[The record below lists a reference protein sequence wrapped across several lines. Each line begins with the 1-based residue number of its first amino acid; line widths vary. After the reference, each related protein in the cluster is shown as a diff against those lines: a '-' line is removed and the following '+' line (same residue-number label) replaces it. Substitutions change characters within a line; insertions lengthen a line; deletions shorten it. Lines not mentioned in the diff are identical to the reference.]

1 MAYNT
6 KKGKQQSGDVQFE
19 GDPTDTQI
27 DFEND
32 FVAIKTNAQQ
42 RFIVSGSFITSSV
55 PLSCSVG
62 ISAGSFDGDSLTVGG
77 STIVTVAKQLQ
88 NIASLDATTEATI
101 EGAIDTLANLGSMGA
116 VGAELEALG
125 SLDVASGLKINNVNF
140 VDASRNIT
148 GSGLLTNLAGVTL
161 DAGARIGVAGDTD
174 LMTLTANTVDISGR
188 VNFDTMLSGAWA
200 STISAAQITASLGI
214 TGSALYT
221 DSTTIDT
228 THLSSSLNIS
238 GSRFYGDGSRL
249 SGIASGIGFNG
260 STANGL
266 LTYGNSTTADVESA
280 LTFVAGAGNAI
291 LRINGSVSSS
301 NKLEAVGNTVLGGT
315 MAVSGNVNIGGP
327 NLANSPLYVKA
338 ASDNSVVSI
347 FKSPSDDCI
356 LAVTGSGQVVV
367 GGVYIGAKLN
377 VTGAISDM
385 LFQAKSGGGHQGTTF
400 YVSGSGELWNS
411 GSVTLKTVNPAIH
424 LSSSLNSAV
433 KAQIGLNSSDNIL
446 IQNGTVNK
454 HIVFKANDNGTLREG
469 FRLDGAVPEVVVN
482 QTSDSLVDFRVESDN
497 QTHMLYVEGAAD
509 KVGINT
515 NEPTHTFSVNGATSI
530 SGSTVPTVLEVTGA
544 SNSKLILARSD
555 MTDPA
560 FYVSGSG
567 DVFIS
572 GSLRTKQFSTTIHNF
587 NNGGTA
593 GIFIPFLST
602 VEATGPTYLQ
612 QYVAP
617 AAGRLVKALVRTK
630 TDQSNNFVTLDLYVG
645 TNGTED
651 FSAGGTLIETSRQRM
666 NGANTTHVFAFS
678 GSAPFIEGNI
688 VGVEMYPGVGPSDV
702 NITCVWEYDY
712 RFM

>member
-42 RFIVSGSFITSSV
+42 RFIVSGSFITSTV

-101 EGAIDTLANLGSMGA
+101 ESAIDTLANLGSMG
-116 VGAELEALG
+116 GAGTELEALG
-125 SLDVASGLKINNVNF
+125 SLDVAQGLKINNVNF

-249 SGIASGIGFNG
+249 SGIATGIGFNG

-280 LTFVAGAGNAI
+280 LTFVPGAVNL
-291 LRINGSVSSS
+291 LRINGRVSSS

-327 NLANSPLYVKA
+327 NLANSSLYVKA

-356 LAVTGSGQVVV
+356 LAITGSGQVVV
-367 GGVYIGAKLN
+367 GGVYTGAKLN
-377 VTGAISDM
+377 VTGTESDM
-385 LFQAKSGGGHQGTTF
+385 LIQAKSYGANPIF

-411 GSVTLKTVNPAIH
+411 GSVTLKTVNPTIH

-433 KAQIGLNSSDNIL
+433 KAQIGLNSADNIL

-530 SGSTVPTVLEVTGA
+530 SGSTAPTVLEVTGA

-587 NNGGTA
+587 NNSGLA
-593 GIFIPFLST
+593 AYYIPFMST
-602 VEATGPTYLQ
+602 VEAVSPTYLDHMI
-612 QYVAP
+612 AP
-617 AAGRLVKALVRTK
+617 ADGRLVKAFLRIDGT
-630 TDQSNNFVTLDLYVG
+630 QSGSVTLDVHATDLWQ
-645 TNGTED
+645 E
-651 FSAGGTLIETSRQRM
+651 SIAGSPSKERVTRTITHR
-666 NGANTTHVFAFS
+666 NNTYMFPTS
-678 GSAPFIEGNI
+678 GSVHFSEGDI
-688 VGVEMYPGVGPSDV
+688 VGVRIDPYASSSNV
-702 NITCVWEYDY
+702 NVTCVWEYDY
-712 RFM
+712 RFA

>member
-42 RFIVSGSFITSSV
+42 RFIVSGSFITSLV

-101 EGAIDTLANLGSMGA
+101 ESAIDTMANLGSMG
-116 VGAELEALG
+116 GAGTELEALG
-125 SLDVASGLKINNVNF
+125 SLDVAQGLKINNVNF

-249 SGIASGIGFNG
+249 SGIATGIGFNG

-280 LTFVAGAGNAI
+280 LTFVPGAVNL
-291 LRINGSVSSS
+291 LRINGRVSSS

-327 NLANSPLYVKA
+327 NLANSSLYVKA

-356 LAVTGSGQVVV
+356 LAITGSGQVVV
-367 GGVYIGAKLN
+367 GGVYTGAKLN
-377 VTGAISDM
+377 VTGTESDM
-385 LFQAKSGGGHQGTTF
+385 LIQAKSYGANPIF

-411 GSVTLKTVNPAIH
+411 GSVTLKTVNPTIH

-433 KAQIGLNSSDNIL
+433 KAQIGLNSADNIL

-530 SGSTVPTVLEVTGA
+530 SGSTAPTVLEVTGA

-587 NNGGTA
+587 NNSGLA
-593 GIFIPFLST
+593 AYYIPFMST
-602 VEATGPTYLQ
+602 VEAVSPTYLDHMI
-612 QYVAP
+612 AP
-617 AAGRLVKALVRTK
+617 ADGRLVKAFLRIDGT
-630 TDQSNNFVTLDLYVG
+630 QSGSVTLDVHATDLWQ
-645 TNGTED
+645 E
-651 FSAGGTLIETSRQRM
+651 SIAGSPSKERVTRTITHR
-666 NGANTTHVFAFS
+666 NNTYMFPTS
-678 GSAPFIEGNI
+678 GSVHFSEGDI
-688 VGVEMYPGVGPSDV
+688 VGVRIDPHASSSNV
-702 NITCVWEYDY
+702 NVTCVWEYDY
-712 RFM
+712 RFA

>member
-42 RFIVSGSFITSSV
+42 RFIVSGSFIKARA

-62 ISAGSFDGDSLTVGG
+62 ISAGSFDGDSLTIGG

-101 EGAIDTLANLGSMGA
+101 EGAIDTLANLGSMGGS
-116 VGAELEALG
+116 GAELEALG
-125 SLDVASGLKINNVNF
+125 SLDIAQGLKINNVNF

-148 GSGLLTNLAGVTL
+148 GSGLLTTLAGVTL

-280 LTFVAGAGNAI
+280 LTFVPGLGENSL
-291 LRINGSVSSS
+291 LRINGRVSAS
-301 NKLEAVGNTVLGGT
+301 NTLEAAGNTVLGGT

-327 NLANSPLYVKA
+327 NQANSPLYVKA

-367 GGVYIGAKLN
+367 GGVYTGAKLN
-377 VTGAISDM
+377 VTGTESDM
-385 LFQAKSGGGHQGTTF
+385 LIQAKSYGANPIF

-411 GSVTLKTVNPAIH
+411 GSVTLKTRNPTIH
-424 LSSSLNSAV
+424 FSSSLDAAV
-433 KAQIGLNSSDNIL
+433 KAQIGLNSADNIL
-446 IQNGTVNK
+446 IQNNTVNK
-454 HIVFKANDNGTLREG
+454 HIVFKTSDAGTLREG

-497 QTHMLYVEGAAD
+497 QTHMLYVEGTAD

-530 SGSTVPTVLEVTGA
+530 SGSTAPTALEVTGA

-572 GSLRTKQFSTTIHNF
+572 GSLRTKQFNSTIHNF
-587 NNGGTA
+587 NNTGLA
-593 GIFIPFLST
+593 AYYIPFMST
-602 VEATGPTYLQ
+602 VEAVSPTYLDHMI
-612 QYVAP
+612 AP
-617 AAGRLVKALVRTK
+617 ADGRLVKALIRI
-630 TDQSNNFVTLDLYVG
+630 DG
-645 TNGTED
+645 T
-651 FSAGGTLIETSRQRM
+651 Q
-666 NGANTTHVFAFS
+666 S
-678 GSAPFIEGNI
+678 GSVVLDVHATNAWQETIQGSPNVERVTRTVTHRNNTYVFPTSGSLHFSEGDI
-688 VGVEMYPGVGPSDV
+688 VGVRIDPHASSSNV
-702 NITCVWEYDY
+702 NVTCVWEYDY
-712 RFM
+712 RFA

>member
-1 MAYNT
+1 M
-6 KKGKQQSGDVQFE
+6 
-19 GDPTDTQI
+19 
-27 DFEND
+27 
-32 FVAIKTNAQQ
+32 
-42 RFIVSGSFITSSV
+42 
-55 PLSCSVG
+55 G
-62 ISAGSFDGDSLTVGG
+62 ISAGSFNSDSLTVGG

-101 EGAIDTLANLGSMGA
+101 ESAIDTLANLGSMGA

-125 SLDVASGLKINNVNF
+125 SVDIAQGLKINNVNF

-148 GSGLLTNLAGVTL
+148 GSGLLTTLAGVTL

-188 VNFDTMLSGAWA
+188 VNFNTMLSGAHA

-280 LTFVAGAGNAI
+280 LTFIPGLGENSL
-291 LRINGSVSSS
+291 LRINGRVSAS
-301 NKLEAVGNTVLGGT
+301 NTLEAAGNTVLGGT

-327 NLANSPLYVKA
+327 NLANSPLHVKA

-356 LAVTGSGQVVV
+356 LAITGSGQVVV

-385 LFQAKSGGGHQGTTF
+385 LFQAKSGGDIQGTTF

-411 GSVTLKTVNPAIH
+411 GSATLKTVNPTIH
-424 LSSSLNSAV
+424 LSSSINSAV

-454 HIVFKANDNGTLREG
+454 HIVFKANDNGTMREG
-469 FRLDGAVPEVVVN
+469 FRLDGAVPEVVIN

-497 QTHMLYVEGAAD
+497 QTHMLYVEGTAD

-530 SGSTVPTVLEVTGA
+530 SGSTAPTALEVTGT

-572 GSLRTKQFSTTIHNF
+572 GSLRTKQFNSTIHNF
-587 NNGGTA
+587 NNVGLA
-593 GIFIPFLST
+593 AYYIPFMST
-602 VEATGPTYLQ
+602 VENVTPTYLDHMI
-612 QYVAP
+612 AP
-617 AAGRLVKALVRTK
+617 ADGRLVKALIRI
-630 TDQSNNFVTLDLYVG
+630 DG
-645 TNGTED
+645 T
-651 FSAGGTLIETSRQRM
+651 Q
-666 NGANTTHVFAFS
+666 S
-678 GSAPFIEGNI
+678 GSVVLDVHATSARQQTIQGAPNVERVTRTVTHRNNTYVFPTSGSLHFSEGDI
-688 VGVEMYPGVGPSDV
+688 VGVRIDPHASSSNV
-702 NITCVWEYDY
+702 NVTCVWEYDY
-712 RFM
+712 RFA

>member
-101 EGAIDTLANLGSMGA
+101 ESAIDTLANLGSMG
-116 VGAELEALG
+116 GAGTELEALG
-125 SLDVASGLKINNVNF
+125 SLDVAQGLKINNVNF

-249 SGIASGIGFNG
+249 SGIATGIGFNG

-280 LTFVAGAGNAI
+280 LTFVPGAVNL
-291 LRINGSVSSS
+291 LRINGRVSSS

-327 NLANSPLYVKA
+327 NLANSSLYVKA

-356 LAVTGSGQVVV
+356 LAITGSGQVVV
-367 GGVYIGAKLN
+367 GGVYTGAKLN
-377 VTGAISDM
+377 VTGTESDM
-385 LFQAKSGGGHQGTTF
+385 LIQAKSYGANPIF

-411 GSVTLKTVNPAIH
+411 GSVTLKTVNPTIH

-433 KAQIGLNSSDNIL
+433 KAQIGLNSADNIL

-530 SGSTVPTVLEVTGA
+530 SGSTAPTVLEVTGA

-587 NNGGTA
+587 NNSGLA
-593 GIFIPFLST
+593 AYYIPFMST
-602 VEATGPTYLQ
+602 VEAVSPTYLDHMI
-612 QYVAP
+612 AP
-617 AAGRLVKALVRTK
+617 ADGRLVKAFLRIDGT
-630 TDQSNNFVTLDLYVG
+630 QSGSVTLDVHATDLWQ
-645 TNGTED
+645 E
-651 FSAGGTLIETSRQRM
+651 SIAGSPSKERVTRTITHR
-666 NGANTTHVFAFS
+666 NNTYMFPTS
-678 GSAPFIEGNI
+678 GSVHFSEGDI
-688 VGVEMYPGVGPSDV
+688 VGVRIDPHASSSNV
-702 NITCVWEYDY
+702 NVTCVWEYDY
-712 RFM
+712 RFA

>member
-42 RFIVSGSFITSSV
+42 RFIVSGSFITSTV

-101 EGAIDTLANLGSMGA
+101 ESAIDTLANLGSMG
-116 VGAELEALG
+116 GAGTELEALG
-125 SLDVASGLKINNVNF
+125 SLDVAQGLKINNVNF

-249 SGIASGIGFNG
+249 SGIATGIGFNG

-280 LTFVAGAGNAI
+280 LTFVPGAVNL
-291 LRINGSVSSS
+291 LRINGRVSSS

-327 NLANSPLYVKA
+327 NLANSSLYVKA

-356 LAVTGSGQVVV
+356 LAITGSGQVVV
-367 GGVYIGAKLN
+367 GGVYTGAKLN
-377 VTGAISDM
+377 VTGTESDM
-385 LFQAKSGGGHQGTTF
+385 LIQAKSYGANPIF

-411 GSVTLKTVNPAIH
+411 GSVTLKTVNPTIH

-433 KAQIGLNSSDNIL
+433 KAQIGLNSADNIL

-530 SGSTVPTVLEVTGA
+530 SGSTAPTVLEVTGA

-587 NNGGTA
+587 NNSGLA
-593 GIFIPFLST
+593 AYYIPFMST
-602 VEATGPTYLQ
+602 VEAVSPTYLDHMI
-612 QYVAP
+612 AP
-617 AAGRLVKALVRTK
+617 ADGRLVKAFLRIDGT
-630 TDQSNNFVTLDLYVG
+630 QSGSVTLDVHATDLWQ
-645 TNGTED
+645 E
-651 FSAGGTLIETSRQRM
+651 SIAGSPSKERVTRTITHR
-666 NGANTTHVFAFS
+666 NNTYMFPTS
-678 GSAPFIEGNI
+678 GSVHFSEGDI
-688 VGVEMYPGVGPSDV
+688 VGVRIDPHASSSNV
-702 NITCVWEYDY
+702 NVTCVWEYDY
-712 RFM
+712 RFA